1 MNARSIAR
9 FRVKRKVGSTLLTV
23 DAWLVLDYTLRIL
36 KATWSRVVAA
46 RKQKF
51 YYGFYYFTGRKDW
64 LLRVE

>member
-1 MNARSIAR
+1 M
-9 FRVKRKVGSTLLTV
+9 LPV